1 MTQTRKIKTDNLPV
15 VALIGR
21 VNVGKSTLFN
31 RLIEDN
37 QAIVSDVPGTT
48 RTSNEGLILWRG
60 KYMKIIDTGGLTF
73 TDSVILE
80 SEILKQTERAM
91 KEADIVVF
99 VADAKDGILPQERE
113 LAKRLRRIETKP
125 VIFVAN
131 KVDSESIEY
140 NLNEPEW
147 TKLGLGQPFPVSA
160 ASGRKI
166 GDLLDL
172 LYKTA
177 TKIKKTP
184 KVKKED
190 GEIIQVSLIGKPNV
204 GKSSL
209 FNKLIGMDKVIVSP
223 MAHTTREP
231 HDTLVSYTYADEKG
245 KEKKQLINFV
255 DTAGIRRKANVS
267 GKLEREGIS
276 KSIRSAENS
285 DIILFVVDGMEP
297 IASQDRQLGGLLEKK
312 SKSVIILLNKWDLNE
327 DDSDHHRNEVKAFIY
342 SHFPHLK
349 FAPIVFVSG
358 KSGYHVHQ
366 IFPLLIR
373 AWQAR
378 QTKITTAPLTR
389 FIEQVSRQHLPSR
402 DKGTRQPKILGL
414 KQIHTN
420 PPLFEMT
427 VKHGTSLHRSY
438 INFVENQLREK
449 FNFFATPVVIK
460 LTKSKKA

>member
-1 MTQTRKIKTDNLPV
+1 MTETREIRTDNLPV

-48 RTSNEGLILWRG
+48 RTSNEGFILWRG

-73 TDSVILE
+73 TDTVVLE
-80 SEILKQTERAM
+80 SEILKQSERAM
-91 KEADIVVF
+91 KEADIIIF
-99 VADAKDGILPQERE
+99 LADAKEGILPQERE
-113 LAKRLRRIETKP
+113 LAKRIRRIETKP

-131 KVDSESIEY
+131 KVDSEKIEY

-147 TKLGLGQPFPVSA
+147 SKLGLGQPFPVSA
-160 ASGRKI
+160 ASGRRI

-177 TKIKKTP
+177 TKIKKSAKT
-184 KVKKED
+184 KKDDED
-190 GEIIQVSLIGKPNV
+190 VVQVSLIGKPNV
-204 GKSSL
+204 GKSSI

-231 HDTLVSYTYADEKG
+231 HDTLVSYIYSDEKG
-245 KEKKQLINFV
+245 KDKKQLINFV

-267 GKLEREGIS
+267 GKLEREGII
-276 KSIRSAENS
+276 KSIQSAENS
-285 DIILFVVDGMEP
+285 DIILFVVDGIED
-297 IASQDRQLGGLLEKK
+297 IVSQDKQLGGLLEKK
-312 SKSVIILLNKWDLNE
+312 SKSILILLNKWDLNE
-327 DDSDHHRNEVKAFIY
+327 DDSDKHRNDVKDFIY
-342 SHFPHLK
+342 AHFPHLK

-358 KSGYHVHQ
+358 KTGYHVHQ
-366 IFPLLIR
+366 IFPLLVR
-373 AWQAR
+373 TWQAR
-378 QTKITTAPLTR
+378 QTEITTAPLTR
-389 FIEQVSRQHLPSR
+389 FMESVSRKHLPSR

-414 KQIHTN
+414 KQIHIN
-420 PPLFEMT
+420 PPIFEMT
-427 VKHGTSLHRSY
+427 IKYGTSLHRSY

-460 LTKSKKA
+460 LAKSKKQ